1 MYQLSPYVRYLK
13 NIGLRPD
20 NVFTKLSVETASNAY
35 GNFNVVIFKMVGPVD
50 DVTVQQPKQP
60 KPLIE
65 SEEETPPIIPS
76 EWA

>member
-1 MYQLSPYVRYLK
+1 
-13 NIGLRPD
+13 
-20 NVFTKLSVETASNAY
+20 
-35 GNFNVVIFKMVGPVD
+35 MVGPVD